1 MNGLILSKLYLL
13 CATVG
18 MVRDQLYT
26 FTVLERII
34 NGSDVLKVFGVQVD
48 CFQQDASQ
56 YRLCAA
62 SICFFQIADDLMT
75 GNTGIG

>member
-34 NGSDVLKVFGVQVD
+34 NGSDVLKVFEA
-48 CFQQDASQ
+48 DA
-56 YRLCAA
+56 L
-62 SICFFQIADDLMT
+62 DD
-75 GNTGIG
+75 

>member
-56 YRLCAA
+56 YL
-62 SICFFQIADDLMT
+62 SLIHI
-75 GNTGIG
+75 